1 MFTQK
6 PNRTLH
12 LPRVLQ
18 DVTGEASVTCPA
30 NTFADI
36 IDYMTFRFG
45 NVIKRIIAPSEWL
58 VYFDDFEH
66 SVEDKN
72 VHNLGECKEIYL
84 MPVVQGASNLF
95 KRIIGIVLIVVG
107 IALSIW
113 SGGASLSA
121 TKAGLVM
128 LAANMMVGIGMT
140 LLMST
145 FNQMTQPREDESN
158 FGFSDGVNIT
168 EAQGIPVPLV
178 YGRTKVGSIQIGTSM
193 EAYRG
198 SGQYSAGS
206 GGSGSGGNVP
216 GNSDAANMVE
226 L

>member
-95 KRIIGIVLIVVG
+95 KRIIGIVLIIVG

-113 SGGASLSA
+113 GSLIA
-121 TKAGLVM
+121 PKAGLVM

-158 FGFSDGVNIT
+158 FGFGDGVNIT

-178 YGRTKVGSIQIGTSM
+178 YGRTNVCSIQIGTSM
-193 EAYRG
+193 EAY
-198 SGQYSAGS
+198 
-206 GGSGSGGNVP
+206 
-216 GNSDAANMVE
+216 M
-226 L
+226 